1 MQWQCVSVLTF
12 LQALVHYKETS
23 TAFKHKY
30 IYTQENVS
38 ATNCLF
44 FFPFAH
50 LSSSSRTD
58 GSDLVVVFCQTTV
71 LPPRCGSL
79 PCRQRYIPSESG
91 CGLKGR
97 RGTIK
102 VHVGI
107 CRENELHRSSD
118 IIGVAVRRQCQLA
131 HWRKEP

>member
-1 MQWQCVSVLTF
+1 M
-12 LQALVHYKETS
+12 HYKKTS
-23 TAFKHKY
+23 TTFKHIY
-30 IYTQENVS
+30 IYTHTRKRLCNEPP
-38 ATNCLF
+38 LF

-71 LPPRCGSL
+71 LPPRRGSL

-97 RGTIK
+97 RGAIK

-107 CRENELHRSSD
+107 CGENELHRSSD

-131 HWRKEP
+131 HWGKEPRIY